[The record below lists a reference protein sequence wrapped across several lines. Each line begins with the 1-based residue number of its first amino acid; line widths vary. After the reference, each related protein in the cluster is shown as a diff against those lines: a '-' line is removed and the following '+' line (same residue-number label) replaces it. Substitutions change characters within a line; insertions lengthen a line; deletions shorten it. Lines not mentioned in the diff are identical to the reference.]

1 MAVECAGGFTHIQVN
16 LKNESDRTTGN
27 PKRADSVLACRG
39 TRPHPTTANA
49 MTQSID
55 VRRIRVEFQTPSGPV
70 IAVRDISFH
79 VAASEFLCVLG
90 PSGCGKT
97 TLMNCLA
104 GFIAPT
110 SGEILVDN
118 RPVTVRGVN
127 RGVVFQDLTQLF
139 PWRTAREN
147 VEFGLQVRKMRKAE
161 RRERSMELLR
171 MMGLENFGNTYPHQ
185 LSGGMQ
191 QRVAIARALAYD
203 PGILL
208 MDEPFAALDAMTR
221 DNLQLQLTE
230 IWAKTRKTIVY
241 ITHNVSE
248 AVYLGDGII
257 IMDRQGSV
265 KAALRNDLPRPRD
278 PLSDTF
284 VRTQREVTSN
294 LAH

>member
-1 MAVECAGGFTHIQVN
+1 
-16 LKNESDRTTGN
+16 
-27 PKRADSVLACRG
+27 
-39 TRPHPTTANA
+39 

-55 VRRIRVEFQTPSGPV
+55 VRRIRVEFPTPSGRV
-70 IAVRDISFH
+70 TAERDVSFH

-104 GFIAPT
+104 GFVPPT

-118 RPVTVRGVN
+118 RPVSVRGVN

-147 VEFGLQVRKMRKAE
+147 VEFGLQVRKLPKAQ
-161 RRERSMELLR
+161 RRERSTALLR
-171 MMGLENFGNTYPHQ
+171 MIGLENFGDTYPHQ

-230 IWAKTRKTIVY
+230 IWAQTRKTIVY

-248 AVYLGDGII
+248 AVYLSDGILL
-257 IMDRQGSV
+257 MDRHGSV

-278 PLSDTF
+278 PLSDPF
-284 VRTQREVTSN
+284 VRMQREVMSN